1 LRENSRNA
9 QNIGAFNADAAP
21 TRKPPVV
28 FRGHDAFI
36 GDGGL
41 RRERRK
47 IDNPDSSI
55 TLF

>member
-1 LRENSRNA
+1 LHEPLRENSRNA

-36 GDGGL
+36 ADSGL

-47 IDNPDSSI
+47 NRQSK
-55 TLF
+55 